1 MLEGE
6 LMDPTTRDTIA
17 EAVQAIDD
25 AISGLVGFAM
35 TLRPTLRNE
44 IFQICGPH
52 LDRARQARERLNAL
66 VSPSP
71 S

>member
-1 MLEGE
+1 
-6 LMDPTTRDTIA
+6 MDSAARETIA
-17 EAVQAIDD
+17 KAVQAIDD

-52 LDRARQARERLNAL
+52 LDRARDAREHLAGLINDR
-66 VSPSP
+66 PS
-71 S
+71 

>member
-1 MLEGE
+1 
-6 LMDPTTRDTIA
+6 MDSAARDTIA

-52 LDRARQARERLNAL
+52 LDRARGARERLAGL
-66 VSPSP
+66 IGEHSS
-71 S
+71 